1 MFRIL
6 HLLFDSFSCKNLYKD
21 KSLYVEKS
29 LIIKKK
35 KKYKQKKRKRKKKP
49 GKPKRG
55 STLVGLCFRTT
66 FKRILQETCL
76 TNMNRWSVFYSGWG
90 RRE

>member
-35 KKYKQKKRKRKKKP
+35 KKIQTKKKEKEKKNL
-49 GKPKRG
+49 GNQKEAALWWDFV
-55 STLVGLCFRTT
+55 SALLLNAFFR
-66 FKRILQETCL
+66 KHALQT
-76 TNMNRWSVFYSGWG
+76 
-90 RRE
+90 